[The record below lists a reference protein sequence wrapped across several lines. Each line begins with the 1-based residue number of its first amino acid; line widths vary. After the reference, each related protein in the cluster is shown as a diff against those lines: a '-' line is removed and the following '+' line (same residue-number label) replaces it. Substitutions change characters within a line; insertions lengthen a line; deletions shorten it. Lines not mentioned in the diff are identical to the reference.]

1 MRRLYGKKYNQKSLY
16 LCIYAGFYLLHVWV
30 NVQQIVMFNIV
41 YGACIIQFIGYFLY
55 RDAPQKFLYNFLLQV
70 YLCFMDS
77 GFIAIYS
84 VFFEQSPGY
93 SLGNETDFLF
103 SGVFVY
109 LSILFSY
116 RPLIRFFQ
124 QCAVQF
130 VPHRFAIFIS
140 LFSLWQLYV
149 VLYFTPAYF
158 PDSNVSLLFFIFS
171 FGFFDLSILYLL
183 GYVGKHRL
191 AEARANLYHQT
202 VMLSQNLQYTEE
214 KNTAFRRII
223 HDCRNHLQLIEQ
235 MKDMPI
241 QQQAY
246 MENLEYELNKLSGP
260 FRSGH
265 HLLDL
270 IINGAISNATEKGIR
285 ITAETASISWDFLKN
300 IDMTTIF
307 SNLLNNAM
315 EACESINND
324 RRFIEI
330 RMKEKHGFAIL
341 IIRNSC
347 LPSQINQQDGTFLS
361 TKECHRG
368 IGIGN
373 VRRTAEKYGGELRF
387 CIKDQ
392 VFNAQCAL
400 SIKTF
405 ETA

>member
-1 MRRLYGKKYNQKSLY
+1 M
-16 LCIYAGFYLLHVWV
+16 
-30 NVQQIVMFNIV
+30 
-41 YGACIIQFIGYFLY
+41 
-55 RDAPQKFLYNFLLQV
+55 
-70 YLCFMDS
+70 
-77 GFIAIYS
+77 
-84 VFFEQSPGY
+84 
-93 SLGNETDFLF
+93 
-103 SGVFVY
+103 
-109 LSILFSY
+109 
-116 RPLIRFFQ
+116 
-124 QCAVQF
+124 
-130 VPHRFAIFIS
+130 
-140 LFSLWQLYV
+140 
-149 VLYFTPAYF
+149 
-158 PDSNVSLLFFIFS
+158 
-171 FGFFDLSILYLL
+171 
-183 GYVGKHRL
+183 GKHRL